1 MHSISLHYG
10 GKARDRRRHALCLS
24 GHGSGYLEHMF
35 PQLSN
40 MHKALAFS
48 HACPQQSV
56 RTTQDK
62 RSSIPRR
69 VEGRQ
74 SQKEQAVSIQ
84 ARRAVHAEGKLG
96 SWGCCGHEA
105 GRADKTYCVTY
116 GRAPPFKEVCRQRGS
131 CFTMRNMR
139 EVTAQRGH
147 RSSQTLMK

>member
-1 MHSISLHYG
+1 
-10 GKARDRRRHALCLS
+10 
-24 GHGSGYLEHMF
+24 MF

-84 ARRAVHAEGKLG
+84 ARRAVHAEGKVG

-105 GRADKTYCVTY
+105 GRADKPTASPMEELHHLRKFV
-116 GRAPPFKEVCRQRGS
+116 GRRAAALP
-131 CFTMRNMR
+131 
-139 EVTAQRGH
+139 
-147 RSSQTLMK
+147 

>member
-1 MHSISLHYG
+1 MEGEPEIG
-10 GKARDRRRHALCLS
+10 GGTHTLCLS
-24 GHGSGYLEHMF
+24 GHGSGYLEHTF

-74 SQKEQAVSIQ
+74 SQKEQEVSIQ
-84 ARRAVHAEGKLG
+84 ARRAVHAEEKLG

-105 GRADKTYCVTY
+105 GRADKAYSSPTEELHHLRKFV
-116 GRAPPFKEVCRQRGS
+116 GRGAAALP
-131 CFTMRNMR
+131 
-139 EVTAQRGH
+139 
-147 RSSQTLMK
+147 

>member
-1 MHSISLHYG
+1 MEGKPEIG
-10 GKARDRRRHALCLS
+10 G
-24 GHGSGYLEHMF
+24 GTNYGSGYLEHMF

-48 HACPQQSV
+48 HSCPQSV

-74 SQKEQAVSIQ
+74 SQEQAVSIQ
-84 ARRAVHAEGKLG
+84 ARRAVHAEGKVG

-105 GRADKTYCVTY
+105 GRADKTYCLTY
-116 GRAPPFKEVCRQRGS
+116 RRAPPFKEICRQRGS

-139 EVTAQRGH
+139 EVTAQRGPK
-147 RSSQTLMK
+147 SSQILMK